1 MIIIVL
7 VLVVLTAPLTEVT
20 FEATGGNNRIRRAMA
35 AVLPLVAVV
44 VVVSALSIVIRSGAP
59 RSRSPS
65 SACHTLVRA
74 FFYFFF
80 FFFGQVSLR
89 GFSVVCSTNH

>member
-59 RSRSPS
+59 RSPS
-65 SACHTLVRA
+65 LTCHTLVRA
-74 FFYFFF
+74 FFYFFLF
-80 FFFGQVSLR
+80 LWA
-89 GFSVVCSTNH
+89 SVTEGLQRRL